1 MNPSK
6 IPSLDKEHSND
17 PSMDSKDLTIIHQ
30 LKNRSITYRV
40 TNDKNF
46 SLGLEKNPS
55 LYLDG
60 KGRRRMSHSVREKK
74 MDLMDMMFGRQLSI
88 IGELRVVHSL
98 YGFNP

>member
-40 TNDKNF
+40 TNDTNF
-46 SLGLEKNPS
+46 FLELDKNPS
-55 LYLDG
+55 LYPHG
-60 KGRRRMSHSVREKK
+60 KGRRRMSYCVREKK

>member
-17 PSMDSKDLTIIHQ
+17 PCMDSKDLTIIHQ

-40 TNDKNF
+40 TNDTNF

-60 KGRRRMSHSVREKK
+60 KGRRSVTFCERKK
-74 MDLMDMMFGRQLSI
+74 DGS
-88 IGELRVVHSL
+88 
-98 YGFNP
+98 YGYDVWKTTLHHWGT